1 MQLQGKVALVTGG
14 GRGIGRGIVERF
26 LEEGACV
33 VVMQRSG
40 LDEELGQHPRVA
52 GIQADLTDPEAIS
65 RGVDEAAERLGGID
79 IVVNNAGVMFERS
92 PSEIRLSEW
101 QLMAAVNLQAPL
113 LIVQAALRYLPAGG
127 SIINIGSIEGLGA
140 NPQHAAYCATK
151 AGVHGM
157 TRALAV
163 DLGASG
169 IRCNAIAPGWIDSD
183 LSEQYLDSRATPCRP
198 AKSGAPASDRSH
210 GVPRGCWQSRGLPR
224 KRSRRIPHRRNHHPR
239 RRQNSDAAQPPV
251 TAARWPFLSH
261 GAVIAST
268 SSGGAG

>member
-1 MQLQGKVALVTGG
+1 MQLEGRVALVTGG

-40 LDEELGQHPRVA
+40 LDHELSQDPRVA
-52 GIQADLTDPEAIS
+52 GIEADLADPEAIS
-65 RGVDEAAERLGGID
+65 RGVDQAAERFGGID

-101 QLMAAVNLQAPL
+101 QLMATVNLQAPL

-127 SIINIGSIEGLGA
+127 SIINIGSIEGVGA

-183 LSEQYLDSRATPCRP
+183 LSEQYLNSRADPVSAREELERLHPIGRTGRP
-198 AKSGAPASDRSH
+198 ADVGSLAVFLASDHAAFLTGEIITLDGGRTAMLPN
-210 GVPRGCWQSRGLPR
+210 PR
-224 KRSRRIPHRRNHHPR
+224 
-239 RRQNSDAAQPPV
+239 
-251 TAARWPFLSH
+251 
-261 GAVIAST
+261 
-268 SSGGAG
+268 

>member
-1 MQLQGKVALVTGG
+1 MELDGKVALVTGG

-33 VVMQRSG
+33 AVMQRSG

-183 LSEQYLDSRATPCRP
+183 LSEEYLNSHADPVAAREELERLHPIGRTGRP
-198 AKSGAPASDRSH
+198 ADVGSLAVFLASERAAFLTGEIITLDGGRTAMLPN
-210 GVPRGCWQSRGLPR
+210 PR
-224 KRSRRIPHRRNHHPR
+224 
-239 RRQNSDAAQPPV
+239 
-251 TAARWPFLSH
+251 
-261 GAVIAST
+261 
-268 SSGGAG
+268 